1 MEWIS
6 VIGGAISIIL
16 VLLRQWLKEKTRA
29 QKAQDAGH
37 QIHRKVVKMR
47 YHLSNGRADLVEQ
60 QMEDL
65 NRDIRVLLRLREKD
79 HD

>member
-29 QKAQDAGH
+29 QKAQDTG
-37 QIHRKVVKMR
+37 QEIHRKVVKMR
-47 YHLSNGRADLVEQ
+47 YHLSNGRADLVQEQ
-60 QMEDL
+60 MDTL
-65 NRDIRVLLRLREKD
+65 DRDIRVLLRLREKD